1 MKSVLYHLGKEGTK
15 ESGSFIFQIFR
26 ILKTFAAACFMIV
39 FQIQSWGN
47 LNYFYFFR
55 TKINMVKLRRNIFIH
70 GWKRRKVFSTR
81 SAFRS
86 RKLLWAFQ
94 KDLFFATDKYIS
106 LSVLHMIFYV
116 SRTGSQSSKVLFIDP
131 IAQILGGLRVK
142 QETNTRK
149 LLLWSQEMTCD
160 KRWNSQ
166 TQFLGPQQGFCQ
178 IWAMWD
184 QLPWWSYSGTPRNH
198 SWDLPA
204 YL

>member
-1 MKSVLYHLGKEGTK
+1 MDE
-15 ESGSFIFQIFR
+15 
-26 ILKTFAAACFMIV
+26 
-39 FQIQSWGN
+39 
-47 LNYFYFFR
+47 
-55 TKINMVKLRRNIFIH
+55 
-70 GWKRRKVFSTR
+70 KRRKVFPTR
-81 SAFRS
+81 SDFRS

-116 SRTGSQSSKVLFIDP
+116 SRTGSQSCKVLFIDT

-166 TQFLGPQQGFCQ
+166 T
-178 IWAMWD
+178 
-184 QLPWWSYSGTPRNH
+184 
-198 SWDLPA
+198 
-204 YL
+204 